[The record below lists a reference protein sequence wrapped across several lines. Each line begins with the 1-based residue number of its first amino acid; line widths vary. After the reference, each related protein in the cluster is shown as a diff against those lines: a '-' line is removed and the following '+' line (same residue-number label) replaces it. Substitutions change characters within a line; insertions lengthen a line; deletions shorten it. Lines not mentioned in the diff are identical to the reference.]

1 MERDAKLECESQF
14 WNGKSSVPSEYDPAV
29 YRVAATDRYD
39 RSVPWLPY
47 QGFPQYVQCMLD
59 HLGAIEGKRVLDL
72 GSGTGFV
79 ASLLAANGAHVD
91 AIDISEASL
100 DIARWRAEVSGVA
113 DRIRFHNMAAE
124 TLTFEDQS
132 FDSVCGAFV
141 LHHLDLSIGVP
152 ELRRV
157 LRPGGTG
164 AFIETCGGSGLLMAA
179 RRCLPGRLGIE
190 KASSDD
196 EVPLGPAAR
205 AALRGEFGDTV
216 RFDFPSTLLFRML
229 SYIPPFHMRPAQGFL
244 AAVDASIHLIP
255 ALRSQSYYGVVA
267 LRRE

>member
-1 MERDAKLECESQF
+1 MDRDTKLDRETRF
-14 WNGKSSVPSEYDPAV
+14 WDGKAAMSAENDPAL
-29 YRVAATDRYD
+29 YRVAAADRHD

-47 QGFPQYVQCMLD
+47 LGFPQYVQCMLD
-59 HLGAIEGKRVLDL
+59 HLGEISGRKVLDL

-79 ASLLAANGAHVD
+79 AALLAANGAEVD

-100 DIARWRAEVSGVA
+100 DMARWRAEISGVTH
-113 DRIRFHNMAAE
+113 RIRFHNMAAE
-124 TLTFEDQS
+124 SLTFETES
-132 FDSVCGAFV
+132 FDAVCGAFV
-141 LHHLDLSIGVP
+141 LHHLDLSIGAP

-179 RRCLPGRLGIE
+179 RRFLPGRLGIE

-205 AALRGEFGDTV
+205 AALRKAFGETV
-216 RFDFPSTLLFRML
+216 RFDFPTTLMFRML
-229 SYIPPFHMRPAQGFL
+229 SYIPPFHKRPAQQLL
-244 AAVDASIHLIP
+244 AAVDAAIHVIP
-255 ALRSQSYYGVVA
+255 LLRSQSYYGVVA